1 MVSDWYPLLFIGVL
15 ILYGSLLVGVI
26 FWLVA
31 RANAE
36 EVGVEIGPETK
47 VHRAGQMS
55 GDQQY
60 CADCGVA
67 ICGPLSPY
75 LPRQN
80 LRGLCGEWVY
90 APGTRVALDPAR
102 GAHWPASGADL
113 AVLEVCEA
121 AR

>member
-1 MVSDWYPLLFIGVL
+1 MSDWYPLLFIGVL

-55 GDQQY
+55 GNLQC
-60 CADCGVA
+60 CADCGAA
-67 ICGPLSPY
+67 I
-75 LPRQN
+75 N
-80 LRGLCGEWVY
+80 FRGWSY
-90 APGTRVALDPAR
+90 APGTLVVLDPAR